1 MNRKI
6 FKSIIAVAV
15 AVLLGSLVVILASLY
30 EYFGGVQEEQIKD
43 ELSLAA
49 ISVSEDGQAYL
60 RQVSSGR
67 YRLTWIDQ
75 TGDVLYD
82 TRTDGESMENHGD
95 RAEVQQAMTRGEG
108 ESTRY
113 SSTLLQKTM
122 YYAKRLEDG
131 TVLRIS
137 VSRATV
143 GVLVLG
149 MIQPIL
155 LVLILAL
162 VLSALL
168 AGRLSKRIVEPL
180 NRLDLEHPLDNNVYE
195 ELSPLLTRIHAQR
208 REIDRQT
215 RDLKQRQG
223 EFNQITDS
231 MREGLVLL
239 NGSNAILSI
248 NPAARAIFHADAD
261 CIGRDFLTVERHTDL
276 SAAIRSA
283 VESGHSQL
291 RAERSGR
298 IYQFDLSRIDSGGD
312 ALGIVLLAFDVT
324 EQAEAERMRREFT
337 ANVSHELKTPLQ
349 SIIGSAELLETG
361 LAKPE
366 DRPRFL
372 SRIHQEA
379 ERLVAL
385 INDIIRLSQL
395 DEGGQLSAEPVD
407 LQDLSLETVRS
418 LTELAA
424 GRNVTLTAVGTT
436 APMTGVRRLLAET
449 VYNLCENAVK
459 YNVPGGS
466 VTVVTG
472 ETAQDVTLTVRD
484 TGIGIPAAEQSRIFE
499 RFYRVDKSHSRAIGG
514 TGLGLSI
521 VKHAVAYHHGA
532 IHLESEPGKG
542 TVITVT
548 LPKERPAD

>member
-15 AVLLGSLVVILASLY
+15 AVLLASLVVILASLY

-60 RQVSSGR
+60 RQVSSDR

-180 NRLDLEHPLDNNVYE
+180 NRLDLEHPLDNDSYE
-195 ELSPLLTRIHAQR
+195 ELSPLLNRINRQHKQISAQMK
-208 REIDRQT
+208 ELRQRT
-215 RDLKQRQG
+215 D
-223 EFNQITDS
+223 EFDQITGS

-239 NGSNAILSI
+239 DNSEKILHL
-248 NPAARAIFHADAD
+248 NPAACSLFGTDSA
-261 CIGRDFLTVERHTDL
+261 CVGQDFLTVER
-276 SAAIRSA
+276 SREVSEAIRQA
-283 VESGHSQL
+283 MEQGHSEIHSH
-291 RAERSGR
+291 REGKT
-298 IYQFDLSRIDSGGD
+298 YQFDMTRIDSQGD
-312 ALGIVLLAFDVT
+312 VVGTVILAFDIT
-324 EQAEAERMRREFT
+324 DRESGERLRREFT

-349 SIIGSAELLETG
+349 GIIGSAELIENG
-361 LAKPE
+361 LVKPE
-366 DRPRFL
+366 DMPRFIGHIR
-372 SRIHQEA
+372 SEA
-379 ERLVAL
+379 QRMVTL
-385 INDIIRLSQL
+385 IGDIIRLSQL
-395 DEGGQLSAEPVD
+395 DEGVEMPKERVD
-407 LQDLSLETVRS
+407 LLAVAGQAAKDLESAAEKRHIAVSVEGQNTV
-418 LTELAA
+418 
-424 GRNVTLTAVGTT
+424 V
-436 APMTGVRRLLAET
+436 PGVRQLLYE
-449 VYNLCENAVK
+449 VLYNLCDNAIK
-459 YNVPGGS
+459 YNVEGGS
-466 VTVVTG
+466 VTMTVETRGEKGVVTV
-472 ETAQDVTLTVRD
+472 AD
-484 TGIGIPAAEQSRIFE
+484 TGIGIEPEDQGRIFE
-499 RFYRVDKSHSRAIGG
+499 RFFRVDKSHSKASGG

-521 VKHAVAYHHGA
+521 VKHAVQYHRGEIRLH
-532 IHLESEPGKG
+532 SQPGQG
-542 TVITVT
+542 TQIQVL
-548 LPKERPAD
+548 LPM

>member
-67 YRLTWIDQ
+67 YRLTWIDK

-168 AGRLSKRIVEPL
+168 AG
-180 NRLDLEHPLDNNVYE
+180 
-195 ELSPLLTRIHAQR
+195 Q
-208 REIDRQT
+208 
-215 RDLKQRQG
+215 
-223 EFNQITDS
+223 
-231 MREGLVLL
+231 
-239 NGSNAILSI
+239 
-248 NPAARAIFHADAD
+248 
-261 CIGRDFLTVERHTDL
+261 TDL
-276 SAAIRSA
+276 C
-283 VESGHSQL
+283 
-291 RAERSGR
+291 
-298 IYQFDLSRIDSGGD
+298 
-312 ALGIVLLAFDVT
+312 
-324 EQAEAERMRREFT
+324 
-337 ANVSHELKTPLQ
+337 P
-349 SIIGSAELLETG
+349 
-361 LAKPE
+361 
-366 DRPRFL
+366 
-372 SRIHQEA
+372 
-379 ERLVAL
+379 
-385 INDIIRLSQL
+385 
-395 DEGGQLSAEPVD
+395 DEG
-407 LQDLSLETVRS
+407 
-418 LTELAA
+418 
-424 GRNVTLTAVGTT
+424 T
-436 APMTGVRRLLAET
+436 AP
-449 VYNLCENAVK
+449 
-459 YNVPGGS
+459 
-466 VTVVTG
+466 
-472 ETAQDVTLTVRD
+472 
-484 TGIGIPAAEQSRIFE
+484 
-499 RFYRVDKSHSRAIGG
+499 
-514 TGLGLSI
+514 
-521 VKHAVAYHHGA
+521 
-532 IHLESEPGKG
+532 
-542 TVITVT
+542 
-548 LPKERPAD
+548 ADR

>member
-180 NRLDLEHPLDNNVYE
+180 NRLDLEHPLDNDSYE
-195 ELSPLLTRIHAQR
+195 ELSPLLNRINRQHKQISAQMK
-208 REIDRQT
+208 ELRQRT
-215 RDLKQRQG
+215 D
-223 EFNQITDS
+223 EFDQITGS

-239 NGSNAILSI
+239 DNSEKILHL
-248 NPAARAIFHADAD
+248 NPAACSLFGTDST
-261 CIGRDFLTVERHTDL
+261 CVGQDFLTVER
-276 SAAIRSA
+276 SREVSEAIRQA
-283 VESGHSQL
+283 MEQGHS
-291 RAERSGR
+291 EIRSHREGKT
-298 IYQFDLSRIDSGGD
+298 YQFDMTRIDSQGD
-312 ALGIVLLAFDVT
+312 VVGTVILAFDIT
-324 EQAEAERMRREFT
+324 DRESGERLRREFT

-349 SIIGSAELLETG
+349 GIIGSAELIENG
-361 LAKPE
+361 LVKSE
-366 DRPRFL
+366 DMLRFIGHIR
-372 SRIHQEA
+372 SEA
-379 ERLVAL
+379 QRMVTL
-385 INDIIRLSQL
+385 IGDIIRLSQL
-395 DEGGQLSAEPVD
+395 DEGVEMPKERVD
-407 LQDLSLETVRS
+407 LLAVAGQAAKDLESAAEKRHIAVSVEGQSTV
-418 LTELAA
+418 
-424 GRNVTLTAVGTT
+424 V
-436 APMTGVRRLLAET
+436 PGVRQLLYE
-449 VYNLCENAVK
+449 VLYNLCDNAIK
-459 YNVPGGS
+459 YNVEGGS
-466 VTVVTG
+466 VTMTVETRGEKGVVTV
-472 ETAQDVTLTVRD
+472 AD
-484 TGIGIPAAEQSRIFE
+484 TGIGIEPEDQGRIFE
-499 RFYRVDKSHSRAIGG
+499 RFFRVDKSHSKASGG

-521 VKHAVAYHHGA
+521 VKHAVQYHRGEIRLH
-532 IHLESEPGKG
+532 SQPGQG
-542 TVITVT
+542 TQIQVL
-548 LPKERPAD
+548 LPM

>member
-180 NRLDLEHPLDNNVYE
+180 NRLDLEHPLDNDSYE
-195 ELSPLLTRIHAQR
+195 ELSPLLNRINRQHKQISAQMKELR
-208 REIDRQT
+208 RRTD
-215 RDLKQRQG
+215 
-223 EFNQITDS
+223 EFDQITGS

-239 NGSNAILSI
+239 DNSEKILHL
-248 NPAARAIFHADAD
+248 NPAACSLFGTDST
-261 CIGRDFLTVERHTDL
+261 CVGQDFLTVER
-276 SAAIRSA
+276 SREVSEAIRQA
-283 VESGHSQL
+283 MEQGHS
-291 RAERSGR
+291 EIRSHREGKT
-298 IYQFDLSRIDSGGD
+298 YQFDMTRIDSQGD
-312 ALGIVLLAFDVT
+312 VVGTVILAFDIT
-324 EQAEAERMRREFT
+324 DRESGERLRREFT

-349 SIIGSAELLETG
+349 GIRSEAQRMVTLIG
-361 LAKPE
+361 
-366 DRPRFL
+366 
-372 SRIHQEA
+372 
-379 ERLVAL
+379 
-385 INDIIRLSQL
+385 DIIRLSQL
-395 DEGGQLSAEPVD
+395 DEGVEMPKERVD
-407 LQDLSLETVRS
+407 LLAVAGQAAKDLERAAEKRHIAVTVEGQS
-418 LTELAA
+418 T
-424 GRNVTLTAVGTT
+424 VV
-436 APMTGVRRLLAET
+436 PGVRQLLYE
-449 VYNLCENAVK
+449 VLYNLCDNAIK
-459 YNVPGGS
+459 YNVEGGS
-466 VTVVTG
+466 VTMTVETRGEKGVVTV
-472 ETAQDVTLTVRD
+472 AD
-484 TGIGIPAAEQSRIFE
+484 TGIGIEPEDQGRIFE
-499 RFYRVDKSHSRAIGG
+499 RFFRVDKSHSKASGG

-521 VKHAVAYHHGA
+521 VKHAVQYHRGEIRLH
-532 IHLESEPGKG
+532 SQPGQG
-542 TVITVT
+542 TQIQVL
-548 LPKERPAD
+548 LPM

>member
-180 NRLDLEHPLDNNVYE
+180 NRLDLEHPLDNDSYE
-195 ELSPLLTRIHAQR
+195 ELSPLLNRINRQHKQISAQMKELR
-208 REIDRQT
+208 RRTD
-215 RDLKQRQG
+215 
-223 EFNQITDS
+223 EFDQITGS

-239 NGSNAILSI
+239 DNSEKILHL
-248 NPAARAIFHADAD
+248 NPAACSLFGTDST
-261 CIGRDFLTVERHTDL
+261 CVGQDFLTVER
-276 SAAIRSA
+276 SREVSEAIRQA
-283 VESGHSQL
+283 MEQGHS
-291 RAERSGR
+291 EIRSHREGKT
-298 IYQFDLSRIDSGGD
+298 YQFDMTRIDSQGD
-312 ALGIVLLAFDVT
+312 VVGTVILAFDIT
-324 EQAEAERMRREFT
+324 DRESGERLRREFT

-349 SIIGSAELLETG
+349 GIIGSAELIENG
-361 LAKPE
+361 LVKPE
-366 DRPRFL
+366 DMPRFIGHIR
-372 SRIHQEA
+372 SEA
-379 ERLVAL
+379 QRMVTL
-385 INDIIRLSQL
+385 IGDIIRLSQL
-395 DEGGQLSAEPVD
+395 DEGVEMPKERVD
-407 LQDLSLETVRS
+407 LLAVAGQAAKDLESAAEKRHIAVTVEGQN
-418 LTELAA
+418 T
-424 GRNVTLTAVGTT
+424 VV
-436 APMTGVRRLLAET
+436 PGVRQLLYE
-449 VYNLCENAVK
+449 VLYNLCDNAIK
-459 YNVPGGS
+459 YNVEGGS
-466 VTVVTG
+466 VTMTVENRGEKGVVTV
-472 ETAQDVTLTVRD
+472 AD
-484 TGIGIPAAEQSRIFE
+484 TGIGIEPEDQGRIFE
-499 RFYRVDKSHSRAIGG
+499 RFFRVDKSHSKASGG

-521 VKHAVAYHHGA
+521 VKHAVQYHRGEIRLH
-532 IHLESEPGKG
+532 SQPGQG
-542 TVITVT
+542 TQIQVL
-548 LPKERPAD
+548 LPM

>member
-15 AVLLGSLVVILASLY
+15 AVLLASLVVILASLY

-49 ISVSEDGQAYL
+49 ISVSEDGKAYL
-60 RQVSSGR
+60 RQVSSNR
-67 YRLTWIDQ
+67 YRLTWIDK

-95 RAEVQQAMTRGEG
+95 RTEVQQAMTRGEG

-149 MIQPIL
+149 MIQPVL

-180 NRLDLEHPLDNNVYE
+180 NRLDLEHPLDNDSYE
-195 ELSPLLTRIHAQR
+195 ELSPLLNRINRQHKQISAQMK
-208 REIDRQT
+208 ELRQRT
-215 RDLKQRQG
+215 D
-223 EFNQITDS
+223 EFDQITGS

-239 NGSNAILSI
+239 DNSEKILHL
-248 NPAARAIFHADAD
+248 NPAACSLFGTDST
-261 CIGRDFLTVERHTDL
+261 CVGQDFLTVER
-276 SAAIRSA
+276 SREVSEAIRQA
-283 VESGHSQL
+283 MEQGHS
-291 RAERSGR
+291 EIRSHREGKA
-298 IYQFDLSRIDSGGD
+298 YQFDMTRIDSQGD
-312 ALGIVLLAFDVT
+312 VVGTVILAFDIT
-324 EQAEAERMRREFT
+324 DRENGEQLRREFT

-349 SIIGSAELLETG
+349 GIIGSAELIENG
-361 LAKPE
+361 LVKPE
-366 DRPRFL
+366 DMPRFIGHIR
-372 SRIHQEA
+372 SEA
-379 ERLVAL
+379 QRMVTL
-385 INDIIRLSQL
+385 IGDIIRLSQL
-395 DEGGQLSAEPVD
+395 DEGVEMPKERVD
-407 LQDLSLETVRS
+407 LLAVAGQAATDLESAAEKRHITVS
-418 LTELAA
+418 VEGQST
-424 GRNVTLTAVGTT
+424 VV
-436 APMTGVRRLLAET
+436 PGVRQLLYE
-449 VYNLCENAVK
+449 VLYNLCDNAIK
-459 YNVPGGS
+459 YNVEGGS
-466 VTVVTG
+466 VTMTVETRGEKGVVTV
-472 ETAQDVTLTVRD
+472 AD
-484 TGIGIPAAEQSRIFE
+484 TGIGIEPEDQGRIFE
-499 RFYRVDKSHSRAIGG
+499 RFFRVDKSHSKASGG

-521 VKHAVAYHHGA
+521 VKHAVQYHRGEIRLH
-532 IHLESEPGKG
+532 SQPGQG
-542 TVITVT
+542 TQIQVL
-548 LPKERPAD
+548 LPM

>member
-67 YRLTWIDQ
+67 YRLTWIDK

-180 NRLDLEHPLDNNVYE
+180 NRLDLEHPLDNDSYE
-195 ELSPLLTRIHAQR
+195 ELSPLLNRINRQHKQNSAQM
-208 REIDRQT
+208 
-215 RDLKQRQG
+215 K
-223 EFNQITDS
+223 
-231 MREGLVLL
+231 
-239 NGSNAILSI
+239 
-248 NPAARAIFHADAD
+248 
-261 CIGRDFLTVERHTDL
+261 
-276 SAAIRSA
+276 
-283 VESGHSQL
+283 
-291 RAERSGR
+291 
-298 IYQFDLSRIDSGGD
+298 
-312 ALGIVLLAFDVT
+312 
-324 EQAEAERMRREFT
+324 
-337 ANVSHELKTPLQ
+337 
-349 SIIGSAELLETG
+349 
-361 LAKPE
+361 
-366 DRPRFL
+366 
-372 SRIHQEA
+372 
-379 ERLVAL
+379 
-385 INDIIRLSQL
+385 
-395 DEGGQLSAEPVD
+395 
-407 LQDLSLETVRS
+407 
-418 LTELAA
+418 
-424 GRNVTLTAVGTT
+424 
-436 APMTGVRRLLAET
+436 
-449 VYNLCENAVK
+449 
-459 YNVPGGS
+459 
-466 VTVVTG
+466 
-472 ETAQDVTLTVRD
+472 
-484 TGIGIPAAEQSRIFE
+484 
-499 RFYRVDKSHSRAIGG
+499 
-514 TGLGLSI
+514 
-521 VKHAVAYHHGA
+521 
-532 IHLESEPGKG
+532 
-542 TVITVT
+542 
-548 LPKERPAD
+548 

>member
-15 AVLLGSLVVILASLY
+15 AVLLASLVVILASLY

-180 NRLDLEHPLDNNVYE
+180 NRLDLEHPLDNDSYE
-195 ELSPLLTRIHAQR
+195 ELSPLLNRINRQHKQISAQMK
-208 REIDRQT
+208 ELRQRT
-215 RDLKQRQG
+215 D
-223 EFNQITDS
+223 EFDQITGS

-239 NGSNAILSI
+239 DNSEKILHL
-248 NPAARAIFHADAD
+248 NPAACSLFGTDST
-261 CIGRDFLTVERHTDL
+261 CVGQDFLTVER
-276 SAAIRSA
+276 SREVSEAIRQA
-283 VESGHSQL
+283 MEQGHS
-291 RAERSGR
+291 EIRSHREGKT
-298 IYQFDLSRIDSGGD
+298 YQFDMTRIDSQGD
-312 ALGIVLLAFDVT
+312 VVGTVILAFDIT
-324 EQAEAERMRREFT
+324 DRESGERLRREFT

-349 SIIGSAELLETG
+349 GIIGSAELIENG
-361 LAKPE
+361 LVKPE
-366 DRPRFL
+366 DMPRFIGHIR
-372 SRIHQEA
+372 SEA
-379 ERLVAL
+379 QRMVTL
-385 INDIIRLSQL
+385 IGDIIRLSQL
-395 DEGGQLSAEPVD
+395 DEGVEMPKERVD
-407 LQDLSLETVRS
+407 LLAVAGQAAKDLESAAEKRHIAVTVEGQN
-418 LTELAA
+418 T
-424 GRNVTLTAVGTT
+424 VV
-436 APMTGVRRLLAET
+436 PGVRQLLYE
-449 VYNLCENAVK
+449 VLYNLCDNAIK
-459 YNVPGGS
+459 YNVEGGS
-466 VTVVTG
+466 VTMTVENRGEKGVVTV
-472 ETAQDVTLTVRD
+472 AD
-484 TGIGIPAAEQSRIFE
+484 TGIGIEPEDQGRIFE
-499 RFYRVDKSHSRAIGG
+499 RFFRVDKSHSKASGG

-521 VKHAVAYHHGA
+521 VKHAVQYHRGEIRLH
-532 IHLESEPGKG
+532 SQPGQG
-542 TVITVT
+542 TQIQVL
-548 LPKERPAD
+548 LPM

>member
-95 RAEVQQAMTRGEG
+95 RTEVQQAMTRGEG

-180 NRLDLEHPLDNNVYE
+180 NRLDLEHPLDNDSYE
-195 ELSPLLTRIHAQR
+195 ELSPLLNRINRQHKQISAQMK
-208 REIDRQT
+208 ELRQRT
-215 RDLKQRQG
+215 D
-223 EFNQITDS
+223 EFDQITGS

-239 NGSNAILSI
+239 DNSEKILHL
-248 NPAARAIFHADAD
+248 NPAACSLFGTGSA
-261 CIGRDFLTVERHTDL
+261 CVGQDFLTVER
-276 SAAIRSA
+276 SREVSEAIRQA
-283 VESGHSQL
+283 MEQGHS
-291 RAERSGR
+291 EIRSHREGKT
-298 IYQFDLSRIDSGGD
+298 YQFDMTRIDSQGD
-312 ALGIVLLAFDVT
+312 VVGTVILAFDIT
-324 EQAEAERMRREFT
+324 DRENGERLRREFT

-349 SIIGSAELLETG
+349 GIIGSAELIENG
-361 LAKPE
+361 LVKPE
-366 DRPRFL
+366 DMPRFIGHIR
-372 SRIHQEA
+372 SEA
-379 ERLVAL
+379 QRMVTL
-385 INDIIRLSQL
+385 IGDIIRLSQL
-395 DEGGQLSAEPVD
+395 DEGVEMPKERVD
-407 LQDLSLETVRS
+407 LLAVAGQAATDLESAAEKRHITVS
-418 LTELAA
+418 VEGQST
-424 GRNVTLTAVGTT
+424 VV
-436 APMTGVRRLLAET
+436 PGVRQLLYE
-449 VYNLCENAVK
+449 VLYNLCDNAIK
-459 YNVPGGS
+459 YNVEGGS
-466 VTVVTG
+466 VTMTVETRGEKGVVTV
-472 ETAQDVTLTVRD
+472 AD
-484 TGIGIPAAEQSRIFE
+484 TGIGIEPEDQGRIFE
-499 RFYRVDKSHSRAIGG
+499 RFFRVDKSHSKASGG

-521 VKHAVAYHHGA
+521 VKHAVQYHRGEIRLH
-532 IHLESEPGKG
+532 SQPGQG
-542 TVITVT
+542 TQIQVL
-548 LPKERPAD
+548 LPM

>member
-180 NRLDLEHPLDNNVYE
+180 NRLDLEHPLDNDSYE
-195 ELSPLLTRIHAQR
+195 ELSPLLNRINRQHKQISAQMK
-208 REIDRQT
+208 ELRQRT
-215 RDLKQRQG
+215 D
-223 EFNQITDS
+223 EFDQITGS

-239 NGSNAILSI
+239 DNSEKILHL
-248 NPAARAIFHADAD
+248 NPAACSLFGTDST
-261 CIGRDFLTVERHTDL
+261 CVGQDFLTVER
-276 SAAIRSA
+276 SREVSEAIRQA
-283 VESGHSQL
+283 MEQGHS
-291 RAERSGR
+291 EIRSHREGKT
-298 IYQFDLSRIDSGGD
+298 YQFDMTRIDSQGD
-312 ALGIVLLAFDVT
+312 VVGTVILAFDIT
-324 EQAEAERMRREFT
+324 DRESGERLRREFT

-349 SIIGSAELLETG
+349 GIIGSAELIENG
-361 LAKPE
+361 LVKPE
-366 DRPRFL
+366 DMPRFIGHIR
-372 SRIHQEA
+372 SEA
-379 ERLVAL
+379 QRMVTL
-385 INDIIRLSQL
+385 IGDIIRLSQL
-395 DEGGQLSAEPVD
+395 DEGVEMPKERVD
-407 LQDLSLETVRS
+407 LLAVAGQAAKDLESAAEKRHIAVLVEGQSTV
-418 LTELAA
+418 
-424 GRNVTLTAVGTT
+424 V
-436 APMTGVRRLLAET
+436 PGVRQLLYE
-449 VYNLCENAVK
+449 VLYNLCDNAIK
-459 YNVPGGS
+459 YNVEGGS
-466 VTVVTG
+466 VTMTVETRGEKGVVTV
-472 ETAQDVTLTVRD
+472 AD
-484 TGIGIPAAEQSRIFE
+484 TGIGIEPEDQGRIFE
-499 RFYRVDKSHSRAIGG
+499 RFFRVDKSHSKASGG

-521 VKHAVAYHHGA
+521 VKHAVQYHRGEIRLH
-532 IHLESEPGKG
+532 SQPGQG
-542 TVITVT
+542 TQIQVL
-548 LPKERPAD
+548 LPM

>member
-49 ISVSEDGQAYL
+49 ISVSEDGQVYL

-180 NRLDLEHPLDNNVYE
+180 NRLDLEHPLDNDSYE
-195 ELSPLLTRIHAQR
+195 ELSPLLNRINRQHKQISAQM
-208 REIDRQT
+208 
-215 RDLKQRQG
+215 K
-223 EFNQITDS
+223 
-231 MREGLVLL
+231 
-239 NGSNAILSI
+239 
-248 NPAARAIFHADAD
+248 
-261 CIGRDFLTVERHTDL
+261 
-276 SAAIRSA
+276 
-283 VESGHSQL
+283 
-291 RAERSGR
+291 
-298 IYQFDLSRIDSGGD
+298 
-312 ALGIVLLAFDVT
+312 
-324 EQAEAERMRREFT
+324 
-337 ANVSHELKTPLQ
+337 
-349 SIIGSAELLETG
+349 
-361 LAKPE
+361 
-366 DRPRFL
+366 
-372 SRIHQEA
+372 
-379 ERLVAL
+379 
-385 INDIIRLSQL
+385 
-395 DEGGQLSAEPVD
+395 
-407 LQDLSLETVRS
+407 
-418 LTELAA
+418 
-424 GRNVTLTAVGTT
+424 
-436 APMTGVRRLLAET
+436 
-449 VYNLCENAVK
+449 
-459 YNVPGGS
+459 
-466 VTVVTG
+466 
-472 ETAQDVTLTVRD
+472 
-484 TGIGIPAAEQSRIFE
+484 
-499 RFYRVDKSHSRAIGG
+499 
-514 TGLGLSI
+514 
-521 VKHAVAYHHGA
+521 
-532 IHLESEPGKG
+532 
-542 TVITVT
+542 
-548 LPKERPAD
+548 